1 MLFPPLTPFADTIT
15 KGKKRKKRG
24 MARYFTIVPYI
35 EDLNPTQEYLMGFF
49 LGNNKSK
56 KMTWAKSWLAKR
68 FDISRGTLDKYLN
81 EMVEKGYITYTAKR
95 NCNTKFALGEKG
107 KELFSS
113 LFTHAKQAKKSDTK
127 KQCDSGTDA
136 ITPQDYLQQV
146 EDKRK
151 KAINF

>member
-1 MLFPPLTPFADTIT
+1 
-15 KGKKRKKRG
+15 

-81 EMVEKGYITYTAKR
+81 EMVEKGYITYTEKR

>member
-1 MLFPPLTPFADTIT
+1 
-15 KGKKRKKRG
+15 

-127 KQCDSGTDA
+127 KQCDRGTDA

>member
-1 MLFPPLTPFADTIT
+1 
-15 KGKKRKKRG
+15 
-24 MARYFTIVPYI
+24 
-35 EDLNPTQEYLMGFF
+35 
-49 LGNNKSK
+49 
-56 KMTWAKSWLAKR
+56 MTWAKSWLAKR

-127 KQCDSGTDA
+127 KQSDSDTDA

-151 KAINF
+151 KQ

>member
-1 MLFPPLTPFADTIT
+1 
-15 KGKKRKKRG
+15 

-81 EMVEKGYITYTAKR
+81 EMVEKGYITYTAKGIVTQ
-95 NCNTKFALGEKG
+95 NLLWEKRA
-107 KELFSS
+107 KNFFLLS
-113 LFTHAKQAKKSDTK
+113 LLT
-127 KQCDSGTDA
+127 
-136 ITPQDYLQQV
+136 LN
-146 EDKRK
+146 KRRRVARRS
-151 KAINF
+151 KAIVARMQ

>member
-81 EMVEKGYITYTAKR
+81 EMVEKGYIKKKKKR

-113 LFTHAKQAKKSDTK
+113 LFTHAKQAKKSGTK

>member
-1 MLFPPLTPFADTIT
+1 
-15 KGKKRKKRG
+15 

-127 KQCDSGTDA
+127 KQSDSDTDA

>member
-1 MLFPPLTPFADTIT
+1 
-15 KGKKRKKRG
+15 

-95 NCNTKFALGEKG
+95 NCNTKVALGEKG

-113 LFTHAKQAKKSDTK
+113 LFTHAKQAKKSGTK

>member
-1 MLFPPLTPFADTIT
+1 
-15 KGKKRKKRG
+15 

-81 EMVEKGYITYTAKR
+81 EMKEKGYITYTAKR

-127 KQCDSGTDA
+127 KQSDSGTDA

>member
-1 MLFPPLTPFADTIT
+1 
-15 KGKKRKKRG
+15 
-24 MARYFTIVPYI
+24 
-35 EDLNPTQEYLMGFF
+35 
-49 LGNNKSK
+49 
-56 KMTWAKSWLAKR
+56 MTWAKSWLAKR

-113 LFTHAKQAKKSDTK
+113 LFTHANQAKKSDTK

>member
-1 MLFPPLTPFADTIT
+1 
-15 KGKKRKKRG
+15 

-113 LFTHAKQAKKSDTK
+113 LFSHAKQAKKSDTK
-127 KQCDSGTDA
+127 KQCDRGTDA
-136 ITPQDYLQQV
+136 INPQDYLQQV

>member
-81 EMVEKGYITYTAKR
+81 EMVEKGYITYTAKGIVTQ
-95 NCNTKFALGEKG
+95 NLLWEKRA
-107 KELFSS
+107 KNFFLLS
-113 LFTHAKQAKKSDTK
+113 LLT
-127 KQCDSGTDA
+127 
-136 ITPQDYLQQV
+136 LN
-146 EDKRK
+146 KRRRVARRS
-151 KAINF
+151 KAIVARMQ